1 LGSSTQKEVDM
12 SDLAGRTALVTGA
25 TAGIGRAVAVRL
37 AENGAEVVVHG
48 RDARRGAELVDE
60 IAQRGGRARFVAA
73 DLADADDV
81 ERLAAEAGEVDILVN
96 NAGVYEFTSTP
107 DTSAASVDRH
117 LAVNTRAPFQLV
129 AALAPGMAERGH
141 GAIVNISSTA
151 ATSVAPV
158 GAAYG
163 ASKAAVETL
172 TRYWATEFGSAGVRV
187 NGVASGPVRT
197 PGTAPLLAA
206 HADAMDQV
214 TARGRI
220 GDPEEIAEVVLF
232 LVEERSSY
240 VNGTVVAVHG
250 GERSLL
256 PA

>member
-1 LGSSTQKEVDM
+1 V
-12 SDLAGRTALVTGA
+12 SDLAGKTALVTGA
-25 TAGIGRAVAVRL
+25 TAGIGRAVAIRL

-48 RDARRGAELVDE
+48 RDARRGAELVSA
-60 IAQRGGRARFVAA
+60 IADRGGRARFVAA
-73 DLADADDV
+73 DLADADEV
-81 ERLAAEAGEVDILVN
+81 ERLAVEAGEVDILVN

-107 DTSAASVDRH
+107 DTTAHSVDRH
-117 LAVNTRAPFQLV
+117 LAINTRAPFQLV
-129 AALAPGMAERGH
+129 AALAPGMAKRGH

-151 ATSVAPV
+151 ATSVASV

-172 TRYWATEFGSAGVRV
+172 TRYWATEFGGAGVRV

-256 PA
+256 PG